1 MCGRYLTPDEAALER
16 AWDLHAPSG
25 YRQSYNFAPSQLAP
39 VLVASAAGADDE
51 HAPDGAADGRF
62 ALELLTWGF
71 QPHWAKR
78 AWINARSETVF
89 SSRAFAA
96 AAKRHRCL
104 VPALGWYEWQGKS
117 PPRQPWLFHLDGFK
131 PFAFAG
137 IYTPARDSET
147 GNFAILTTEA
157 KGEMADI
164 HSRMPVVI
172 DESDQARWVAPELS
186 QDDATEILEAHIVRF
201 ERYKVSSYVNKP
213 ANNDAACIAPI

>member
-16 AWDLHAPSG
+16 AWNLHAPSG
-25 YRQSYNFAPSQLAP
+25 YRQSWNFAPSQLAP
-39 VLVASAAGADDE
+39 VLLPKGDQGFS
-51 HAPDGAADGRF
+51 
-62 ALELLTWGF
+62 LETLSWGF

-96 AAKRHRCL
+96 AARRHRCL
-104 VPALGWYEWQGKS
+104 VPAVGWYEWQGAS
-117 PPRQPWLFHLDGFK
+117 PPKQPWLFHLDGFK

-137 IYTPARDSET
+137 IYTPGADT
-147 GNFAILTTEA
+147 DAGNFAILTAEA
-157 KGEMADI
+157 KGKLADI

-172 DESDQARWVAPELS
+172 GESDQARWMEPDL
-186 QDDATEILEAHIVRF
+186 DAAEAVSIIDAHISSF
-201 ERYKVSSYVNKP
+201 ECYPVSSYVNKP